1 MPVRCR
7 QHQAIGLSEQDH
19 SMLRIGIVGSDNSH
33 ALAYGSLLNVE
44 GAAGDSAR
52 AVAIWGQE
60 PARTEEV
67 ATRAEIPAIVATPEE
82 MLGQVDA
89 VFVEDRHGGLHAEHA
104 LPFLNAGLP
113 VFVDKPLAISLE
125 DCGRLIAAADAS
137 GSFLTSFSSLRT
149 ATSTVEIA
157 SRLPSIGSVRAAQFA
172 GPCDF
177 ESMYGGLY
185 FYATHTVEVA
195 LRLVG
200 EDVRT
205 VRAIRNGNQAVA
217 TLTWE
222 SGATAAI
229 SYIGDAQY
237 HFHATLFGTD
247 GMTSGEVLANHDGYR
262 TSLGVVLDGI
272 TSGVRSLTD
281 EQLVRPV
288 AIARAMEESIASDG
302 REVEIQ
308 PLIATAL
315 A

>member
-1 MPVRCR
+1 
-7 QHQAIGLSEQDH
+7 
-19 SMLRIGIVGSDNSH
+19 MLGIGIVGSDNSH
-33 ALAYGSLLNVE
+33 ALAYSSLLNVE
-44 GAAGDSAR
+44 KAAGDSAR

-67 ATRAEIPAIVATPEE
+67 ANKAEIPTIVEKPED
-82 MLGQVDA
+82 MLGVVDA
-89 VFVEDRHGGLHAEHA
+89 VFVEDRHGGLHAAHA
-104 LPFLNAGLP
+104 MPFLNAGLP

-149 ATSTVEIA
+149 AGSTGELA
-157 SRLPSIGSVRAAQFA
+157 SRLPSIGPVRAAQFA

-185 FYATHTVEVA
+185 FYATHTVEMA

-205 VRAIRNGNQAVA
+205 VRAVRHGKQAVA
-217 TLTWE
+217 ALTWE

-272 TSGVRSLTD
+272 ASGVRPLTN
-281 EQLVRPV
+281 EQMLRPI
-288 AIARAMEESIASDG
+288 AIAQAMEESIASDG
-302 REVEIQ
+302 RDVEIE